1 MSKFGL
7 DFSKFRKVH
16 SDEHT
21 STFEHYEGHQV
32 KIAHNKLS
40 KKLKDQLNQ
49 IPTKPKKQKE
59 PVKMADGG
67 VAKEE
72 PSDFDEMNAALN
84 PFHSDPGQYEKQHD
98 EAMASLPKSPEDAA
112 AMSAPPSAP
121 SMGQPDPAPQDQ
133 VPASA
138 AAPDQSQPQSFNDPY
153 GMMATT
159 QAQIGALGEQ
169 SAGQQGA
176 AMVQGEVGRK
186 QAMDEALYRNQA
198 QSNLEDYQNNNNA
211 LTAER
216 AALQKDISN
225 FHVDPQRYIN
235 NMSTGSK
242 ITSAIGLILGGMG
255 AGLTHG
261 PNLAFQYLQNQ
272 VDRDIDAQKAEL
284 GKKQNLLSHNFQA
297 TQDLRQAYDLTR
309 LHTND
314 ILSSQ
319 LRAEAAKMAPS
330 MAQANM
336 LNIAG
341 QFDGQSAQLQ
351 HSLALQRT
359 MMNAGGGDES
369 GFQNRM
375 QFLRM
380 NGQEPMAKDLE
391 AKHLPGIPGQASV
404 EITPDNR
411 KEWTHLNNLDKSYQE
426 AQGYLNNVNKLGAGW
441 QNANKAQGQSLEKS
455 MELEVGQLE
464 GLGRFTP
471 EEAKRY
477 KSLIPDLT
485 GTHFTDQDQARLSQL
500 QTELRN
506 HKSSLLEGLGMKAPA
521 QSGSTAAPSQEIQRV
536 TKDGRVAIFDQN
548 KKFLRYK

>member
-59 PVKMADGG
+59 PVKMAEGG
-67 VAKEE
+67 DVPAADTDIPVAAS
-72 PSDFDEMNAALN
+72 PQAAAESI
-84 PFHSDPGQYEKQHD
+84 PQT
-98 EAMASLPKSPEDAA
+98 PEDAP
-112 AMSAPPSAP
+112 APAAP
-121 SMGQPDPAPQDQ
+121 SMGQADSPDMPQAPPAPA
-133 VPASA
+133 AS
-138 AAPDQSQPQSFNDPY
+138 DPY

-297 TQDLRQAYDLTR
+297 TQDLRQAYDLAR

-404 EITPDNR
+404 
-411 KEWTHLNNLDKSYQE
+411 
-426 AQGYLNNVNKLGAGW
+426 
-441 QNANKAQGQSLEKS
+441 
-455 MELEVGQLE
+455 
-464 GLGRFTP
+464 
-471 EEAKRY
+471 
-477 KSLIPDLT
+477 
-485 GTHFTDQDQARLSQL
+485 
-500 QTELRN
+500 
-506 HKSSLLEGLGMKAPA
+506 
-521 QSGSTAAPSQEIQRV
+521 
-536 TKDGRVAIFDQN
+536 
-548 KKFLRYK
+548 